1 MCICVGNDQQKA
13 RIWPIPGLLFLST
26 ICILFCCGLLSCQ
39 KGTLPFDP
47 FAGKY
52 HYVVPGQ
59 TGDGWETASL
69 SSVGMDYTYFERL
82 MNSLYYI
89 KDHNLHSL
97 LVVKDGKLVFEEY
110 FPGQKFCLA
119 EYTGEMGFDRDDT
132 HTLCSAT
139 KSIVSALFGIAIDK
153 GFVDSMEEKVFD
165 FFPEYSDLLV
175 AVDEK
180 RELTI
185 KHLLTMTSGIDWDD
199 ETFPY
204 TDPRNDIYQ
213 LFTVNDPMRYILK
226 QPLSTTPGTVFD
238 YDNCNTNVLGEI
250 IHKAS
255 DFTLDEFSEIYL
267 FSKLGIVDF
276 EWQHLSNN
284 VVFAS
289 GDLLLRPRD
298 MAKFGTL
305 FLNEGVWNG
314 EQIISQ
320 DWIDVST
327 QKYLNPNQYSNEY
340 TWADGYGYQW
350 WQWEGVNGT
359 GFSSYL
365 AAGWGGQWIIINP
378 AMNLVLVSTAGN
390 YYSAEKVPIKN
401 IISEYILPSIAVV
414 ESEITR

>member
-1 MCICVGNDQQKA
+1 MQNTHEGDSYRKA
-13 RIWPIPGLLFLST
+13 KIWQILHIFLLLIFY
-26 ICILFCCGLLSCQ
+26 IHFCCWLLSCQ
-39 KGTLPFDP
+39 KGKGIFDS
-47 FAGKY
+47 FAGEY

-69 SSVGMDYTYFERL
+69 SAVGMDYTYFERL
-82 MNSLYYI
+82 MNSLNYI
-89 KDHNLHSL
+89 EDHNLHSL

-110 FPGQKFCLA
+110 FPGEKFCLA
-119 EYTGEMGFDRDDT
+119 QYTGEMGFNRDDT

-153 GFVDSMEEKVFD
+153 GFVDSVEEKVFD

-175 AVDEK
+175 EVDEK
-180 RELTI
+180 RDLTI

-213 LFTVNDPMRYILK
+213 LFRTNDPMRYILE
-226 QPLSTTPGTVFD
+226 QPMSATPGTVFD

-250 IHKAS
+250 IHKAN
-255 DFTLDEFSEIYL
+255 DFTLDEFSDTYL
-267 FSKLGIVDF
+267 FSKLGISDF

-298 MAKFGTL
+298 MAKFGAL
-305 FLNEGVWNG
+305 FLSGGVWNG
-314 EQIISQ
+314 ERIISQ

-350 WQWEGVNGT
+350 WQWERVNGT
-359 GFSSYL
+359 DFPAYL
-365 AAGWGGQWIIINP
+365 AAGWGGQWIIVHP
-378 AMNLVLVSTAGN
+378 AKNLVIVSTAGN
-390 YYSAEKVPIKN
+390 FYSAEKVPIKN
-401 IISEYILPSIAVV
+401 IISEYILPSLLFAQH
-414 ESEITR
+414 E